1 MGEWDSPVERLIR
14 EAIEAGA
21 FDDLP
26 GKGRPIELE
35 SNPFEDRMAG
45 TLRRILRDNGAS
57 HPVLEAR
64 RAIEDELQ
72 AARAEWSRT
81 RNEPAFRARIRE
93 INREIKLFNLSSPIP
108 QFHLSV
114 IQADSEINK
123 PT

>member
-35 SNPFEDRMAG
+35 SSPFEDRMAG

-57 HPVLEAR
+57 HPVVEAR

-72 AARAEWSRT
+72 AARAEWGRT